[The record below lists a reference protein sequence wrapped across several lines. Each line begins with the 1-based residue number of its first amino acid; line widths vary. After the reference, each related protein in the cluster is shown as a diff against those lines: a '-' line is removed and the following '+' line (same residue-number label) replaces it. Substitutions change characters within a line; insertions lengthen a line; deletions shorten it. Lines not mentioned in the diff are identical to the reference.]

1 MTLRRP
7 GPRALLWSGM
17 AAYAVGFA
25 ALSVLR
31 HRAFQTG
38 RFDLGNMVQ
47 AVWSTAHGHP
57 LAVTGLRG
65 DEISRLAAHF
75 DPILVAFTP
84 LWLVWPSPDSLLV
97 AQAIAVALGAL
108 PVFWLA
114 RKHLRS
120 ERAGLGFALAY
131 LLYPPTQW
139 LTLNEFHPV
148 ALACPL
154 LLFALWYLDQGRV
167 LPFAVFALLAATT
180 KEEIGLVVA
189 ALGLWYALAHGR
201 RYQGA
206 AILAGGIGIALI
218 AIELVI
224 PHFNR
229 AGSSSFFSRY
239 SEVGGSPGGI
249 LRTAVT
255 DPWRV
260 VTTAATGRG
269 LGYLA
274 RLVLPL
280 GLLALAAPLLLLAAL
295 PELALNLLS
304 AAPTQTSIRFHYT
317 AGLIPMLVAATVV
330 GAGRLARDRPQRAFH
345 FATGALVLAV
355 ASNYFLGAIPLWRY
369 FPGGEQH
376 QATAA
381 HVTRH
386 DRLAAEALRLI
397 PGRAVVSATNSLG
410 AHLSARRRVL
420 SFPVIQN
427 ATWVAADET
436 SPGYA
441 DRLAPLPTAVQL
453 SWLRR
458 NPEWRLVFER
468 DGILIFERRAS
479 AAASV
484 RNTATTSRSRAT
496 RSQTGQPS
504 RKSAW

>member
-1 MTLRRP
+1 MT
-7 GPRALLWSGM
+7 
-17 AAYAVGFA
+17 AYAVGFA

-97 AQAIAVALGAL
+97 AQAVAVALGAL

-114 RKHLRS
+114 RKHLDS
-120 ERAGLGFALAY
+120 ERAALGFALAY

-154 LLFALWYLDQGRV
+154 LLFAVWYLDEDRL
-167 LPFAVFALLAATT
+167 LPFAVFALLAAVT
-180 KEEIGLVVA
+180 KEEIALVVA
-189 ALGLWYALAHGR
+189 ALGVWYALAHGR

-206 AILAGGIGIALI
+206 AILAAGVGVALI
-218 AIELVI
+218 AIEVLI

-229 AGSSSFFSRY
+229 AGSSSFFQRY

-255 DPWRV
+255 DPWKV
-260 VTTAATGRG
+260 VTTALTGRG

-304 AAPTQTSIRFHYT
+304 AAPTQTSIHFHYT
-317 AGLIPMLVAATVV
+317 AGLIPMLVAATVL
-330 GAGRLARDRPQRAFH
+330 GAGRLVRERPHRATH
-345 FATGALVLAV
+345 LATGALVLAL

-381 HVTRH
+381 RVARH
-386 DRLAAEALRLI
+386 DRMAAEALRLI
-397 PGRAVVSATNSLG
+397 PGRAVVSATNALG
-410 AHLSARRRVL
+410 AHLSARRRIL
-420 SFPVIQN
+420 SFPVIQD

-441 DRLAPLPTAVQL
+441 DRLAPLPAAVQL

-468 DGILIFERRAS
+468 DGILIFER
-479 AAASV
+479 
-484 RNTATTSRSRAT
+484 
-496 RSQTGQPS
+496 QG
-504 RKSAW
+504 